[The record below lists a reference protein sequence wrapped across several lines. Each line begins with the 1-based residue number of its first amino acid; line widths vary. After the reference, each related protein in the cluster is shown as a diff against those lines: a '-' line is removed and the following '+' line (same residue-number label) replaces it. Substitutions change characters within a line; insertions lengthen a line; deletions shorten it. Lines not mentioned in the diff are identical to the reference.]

1 MVEMPLPYNK
11 MSSARKRAQEAYY
24 LDKIRQY
31 GAESALSVG
40 WTDYLQVLLFE
51 KISFLIAE
59 IGPCEHSTLLDV
71 GCGLGDYVRY
81 LYDHEYQGIDYTGI
95 DIMPS
100 MIEIARKKFPQ
111 RKFFVA
117 DFYDESFIRQ
127 FDFIIC
133 SGALNII
140 TEKSY
145 EAHSEYVHGFIRKM
159 YNLSKRGC
167 AFNLLCRDGME
178 FFPPDSR
185 FYYADREKIAEYCNS
200 FAKRVC
206 VYHDVRGFTFTVVLK
221 KA

>member
-1 MVEMPLPYNK
+1 MVEMTLPYSR
-11 MSSARKRAQEAYY
+11 MPGARKRAQEAYY

-51 KISFLIAE
+51 KISSLIAE
-59 IGPCEHSTLLDV
+59 IRPNEHCSLLDV

-81 LYDHEYQGIDYTGI
+81 LYDHGYRSIDYTGI

-100 MIEIARKKFPQ
+100 MIGIARKKYPQ
-111 RKFFVA
+111 EKFFVA
-117 DFYDESFIRQ
+117 DFYDESFTRQ

-140 TEKSY
+140 TERSY
-145 EAHSEYVHGFIRKM
+145 EAHDEYVRGFIGKM

-185 FYYADREKIAEYCNS
+185 FYYADREKIAEYCNA
-200 FAKRVC
+200 FANQMF
-206 VYHDVRGFTFTVVLK
+206 VYHDVKEFTFTVVLK